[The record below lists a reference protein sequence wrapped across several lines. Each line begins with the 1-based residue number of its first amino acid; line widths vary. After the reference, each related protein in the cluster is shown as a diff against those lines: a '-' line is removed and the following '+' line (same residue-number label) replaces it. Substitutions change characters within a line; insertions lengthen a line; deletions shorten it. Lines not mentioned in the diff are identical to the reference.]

1 MKLSVLKKEIE
12 RQTEDLP
19 EEILREILD
28 FIQFLRIKKQTDNID
43 LSAELSQLNLSEQ
56 SHLEEEF
63 KDYKTVYPKK

>member
-1 MKLSVLKKEIE
+1 MKSSVLKKEIE

-28 FIQFLRIKKQTDNID
+28 FIQFLRIKKQTDNTD